1 MKAKEYVEEYA
12 NAILLFYKNG
22 YLDEIDKIIKT
33 IFISLSEDVEDICEM
48 RHSRSNDTLFGAIKQ
63 ENDKW
68 NAIRKG
74 FEKKIGLPV
83 LKRDGFARF
92 WFKEIPAIQHLY
104 EKQYGKIYSEE
115 E

>member
-48 RHSRSNDTLFGAIKQ
+48 RHSTHNNALFGAIKQ

-83 LKRDGFARF
+83 LKRDGFVRF
-92 WFKEIPAIQHLY
+92 WFEEMPEIQHLY
-104 EKQYGKIYSEE
+104 EKRYGKIYSEE

>member
-12 NAILLFYKNG
+12 NTILLFYQNG
-22 YLDEIDKIIKT
+22 LLDEIDKIIKT
-33 IFISLSEDVEDICEM
+33 IFISLSEDVEDICKM
-48 RHSRSNDTLFGAIKQ
+48 RHSTHNNTLIGAIKQ

-83 LKRDGFARF
+83 LKRDGFARL
-92 WFKEIPAIQHLY
+92 WFKEMPAVQRLY

>member
-12 NAILLFYKNG
+12 NAILFFYKNG
-22 YLDEIDKIIKT
+22 CLDEIYKIIEK

-48 RHSRSNDTLFGAIKQ
+48 RHSTHNNTLISAIKQ
-63 ENDKW
+63 TNDKW

-83 LKRDGFARF
+83 LKRDGFAWS
-92 WFKEIPAIQHLY
+92 WFKVMPEIQHLY
-104 EKQYGKIYSEE
+104 EKRYGKIYSEE

>member
-1 MKAKEYVEEYA
+1 MKAKGYVEEYA
-12 NAILLFYKNG
+12 NAILFFYKNG
-22 YLDEIDKIIKT
+22 CLDEIDKIINK
-33 IFISLSEDVEDICEM
+33 IFISLSEDVKDICEM
-48 RHSRSNDTLFGAIKQ
+48 RHSTHNNALFGAIKQ

-92 WFKEIPAIQHLY
+92 WFKEMPEIQHLY
-104 EKQYGKIYSEE
+104 EKRYGKIYSEE

>member
-12 NAILLFYKNG
+12 NTILYFYQKRH
-22 YLDEIDKIIKT
+22 LDEIDKIIKT
-33 IFISLSEDVEDICEM
+33 IFISLSEDVEDLCEM
-48 RHSRSNDTLFGAIKQ
+48 RHSTHNNSLFGAIKQ

-83 LKRDGFARF
+83 LKKDGFARL
-92 WFKEIPAIQHLY
+92 WFKEIPEIQHLY

>member
-12 NAILLFYKNG
+12 NTILLFYQNRQ
-22 YLDEIDKIIKT
+22 LDEIDKIIKT
-33 IFISLSEDVEDICEM
+33 IFISLSEEVEDICEM

-68 NAIRKG
+68 NAIRKS

-83 LKRDGFARF
+83 LKRDGFVRF
-92 WFKEIPAIQHLY
+92 WFKEIPLVQHLY
-104 EKQYGKIYSEE
+104 EKRYGKIYSEE

>member
-1 MKAKEYVEEYA
+1 MKTKEYVDEYA
-12 NAILLFYKNG
+12 TTILLFYQNRN
-22 YLDEIDKIIKT
+22 LDEIDKIIKK
-33 IFISLSEDVEDICEM
+33 IFISLSEEVEDICKI
-48 RHSRSNDTLFGAIKQ
+48 RHSTHNNALFGAIKQ

-68 NAIRKG
+68 NAIRRG

-92 WFKEIPAIQHLY
+92 WFKEMPAIQRLY

>member
-12 NAILLFYKNG
+12 NAILLFYQNRQ
-22 YLDEIDKIIKT
+22 LDEINKIIRT
-33 IFISLSEDVEDICEM
+33 IFISLNEEVNDICEM
-48 RHSRSNDTLFGAIKQ
+48 RHSTHNNALFGAIKQ

-83 LKRDGFARF
+83 LKRDGFVRF
-92 WFKEIPAIQHLY
+92 WSKEIPEVQRLY

>member
-12 NAILLFYKNG
+12 NTILLLYEKRH
-22 YLDEIDKIIKT
+22 LDEIDKIIKK

-48 RHSRSNDTLFGAIKQ
+48 RHSTHNNALFGAIK
-63 ENDKW
+63 ETNDKW
-68 NAIRKG
+68 NAIRRG

-92 WFKEIPAIQHLY
+92 WFKEMPAVQHLY
-104 EKQYGKIYSEE
+104 EKRYGKIYSEE

>member
-12 NAILLFYKNG
+12 NTILLFYQNRQ
-22 YLDEIDKIIKT
+22 LDEIDKIIKK
-33 IFISLSEDVEDICEM
+33 IFISLSEEVNDTCEM
-48 RHSRSNDTLFGAIKQ
+48 RHSTHNNALIGAIKQ
-63 ENDKW
+63 TNDKW

-92 WFKEIPAIQHLY
+92 CFKGIPEIQHLY

>member
-1 MKAKEYVEEYA
+1 MKAKEYVEEYT
-12 NAILLFYKNG
+12 NTILLFYQTG
-22 YLDEIDKIIKT
+22 QLDEIDKIIKK
-33 IFISLSEDVEDICEM
+33 IFISLSEEVKDICEM
-48 RHSRSNDTLFGAIKQ
+48 RHSTHNNSLFGAIKQ

-68 NAIRKG
+68 NAIMRG

-83 LKRDGFARF
+83 LKRDGFARL
-92 WFKEIPAIQHLY
+92 WFKEMPAVQRLY